1 MRKKIL
7 NCIADGDLIIEV
19 SGDKTENVYLNI
31 GDDIKIEL
39 LDCVI
44 VEGILNNFT
53 GFDVEIKTDNG
64 DMKYSIEKLNYIFA

>member
-19 SGDKTENVYLNI
+19 SDDKTENVYLNI

-39 LDCVI
+39 LDGVI

-53 GFDVEIKTDNG
+53 GFDVKIKTDNG
-64 DMKYSIEKLNYIFA
+64 DMKYPIEKLNYIFA